1 VYVYAQDRKL
11 AVRGLKLTT
20 GAHSHLHRVISG
32 VRYHLVEQFDAV
44 LTVQLADLAVD
55 VFPA

>member
-1 VYVYAQDRKL
+1 MCTRRIENWLEEA
-11 AVRGLKLTT
+11 GLELTT
-20 GAHSHLHRVISG
+20 GAHSHLHRVING

-44 LTVQLADLAVD
+44 LTVQLADLVVD